1 MASIV
6 SGSVPMYIVSRPKI
20 DQSRACRSTVTACLL
35 RRLVERYADSS
46 NSSLLHQGAPMSTPE
61 RRHFPRTTMEKLAPI
76 QIEPNNGGIVLNVS
90 GEGLC
95 FHSIAAVEKNGPLRF
110 SLVEQN
116 RRIAASGE
124 LAWTD
129 KLQQVGGVRF
139 TTLTAAAREQ
149 IQNWISQPAAP
160 LEEHETATLGSAPL
174 KAFPRL
180 PAHRSDVIADSGN
193 SSAFAAALKKRL
205 RIKISGFA
213 RGLVTGLLISALG
226 ASVFLLYAHRR
237 DIGESLIHLG
247 ERLAAKP
254 EAETQPAA
262 VRAQP
267 AAGAQR
273 PVRGQTPVRMHT
285 SLTPARP
292 QIPVERPNKLLA
304 QPLTSPAKQEQPTPQ
319 PALPTDVPAHAANSP
334 VPQHPAVRDSADP
347 TAPTPS
353 QAVPSS
359 PIANVIPN
367 KLSALAQPAP
377 ASPVQVSS
385 FSEATAVSL
394 PQMYFE
400 LGKFKDER
408 WAHNLSDKV
417 AQLGLRSRVIQKGHL
432 WMSSFYVLVGPY
444 GNQEEATRTQKDLV
458 SHGYKPR
465 PFERGSRSFR
475 FISALTLEGARLP
488 VGDFTITWESHVTD
502 AKVKFAQGGDV
513 LATADGQWVNRPRR
527 YQNDEYVY
535 VESSN
540 GSRLLREIHF
550 SGLDRTLVFRNSS

>member
-1 MASIV
+1 
-6 SGSVPMYIVSRPKI
+6 
-20 DQSRACRSTVTACLL
+20 
-35 RRLVERYADSS
+35 
-46 NSSLLHQGAPMSTPE
+46 MSTPE

-76 QIEPNNGGIVLNVS
+76 HIEPNNGGIVLNVS

-116 RRIAASGE
+116 RRIAACGE

-149 IQNWISQPAAP
+149 VQNWISQPAAP

-193 SSAFAAALKKRL
+193 SSAFAAAQKRRL

-213 RGLVTGLLISALG
+213 RGLVTGLLISALS
-226 ASVFLLYAHRR
+226 ASVFLLYAHRS

-254 EAETQPAA
+254 EAEKQPAA
-262 VRAQP
+262 VRAQTP
-267 AAGAQR
+267 AGAQR
-273 PVRGQTPVRMHT
+273 PVSAQTPVRMHT
-285 SLTPARP
+285 SPTPARP
-292 QIPVERPNKLLA
+292 QIPVEQPNKLLA
-304 QPLTSPAKQEQPTPQ
+304 QPLSSPAKQEQPTLQ
-319 PALPTDVPAHAANSP
+319 PALPTDVPAHAAHSP
-334 VPQHPAVRDSADP
+334 VPQQPAVRDSADT
-347 TAPTPS
+347 TAPTPSSPS

-359 PIANVIPN
+359 PVANVIPN
-367 KLSALAQPAP
+367 KLSAPAQPAP

-385 FSEATAVSL
+385 FSPATAVSL

-400 LGKFKDER
+400 LGKFKDES

-465 PFERGSRSFR
+465 PFERGSRSFS

-488 VGDFTITWESHVTD
+488 VGDFTITWESHVTN

-513 LATADGQWVNRPRR
+513 LATADGQWVNRPGR
-527 YQNDEYVY
+527 YLHDEYVY

-540 GSRLLREIHF
+540 GSRLLCEIHF